1 MRPHD
6 WLSVVL
12 LLLFAASLRIIGMSY
27 GKLEPDYFPSYAPFG
42 MVHEQLPVNPDSFL
56 NVAIPINMALRNSL
70 NPEFFNY
77 PSFIINMNYLVNHFT
92 GALAELSLADRDGLT
107 FRNYAGF
114 PLYVMARIWSV
125 LGGMLMVACTYA
137 IARIVRGRFA
147 AMCAGLLVAVSFTLV
162 THAHYVKPSSL
173 ATGWT
178 MVAMWACTAAL
189 YSSRQIWRE
198 RLYIGAGVATGLAA
212 STFYNAAVVAMIVLP
227 VGLILWHRN
236 RTQRTLAIIVIAWLA
251 IPVFFVLVSP
261 YVLRDFR
268 HFWQDFSVIVS
279 QYKQPGQIHNYFTVD
294 QWTGLA
300 LLLAYASL
308 FAIGLPAIFCI
319 ALSCVAGWQKR
330 LSGQFLQQNSILLQL
345 TLIVPMLL
353 AYVLVVLRTIRPG
366 HSEHMLIQILPFAA
380 LMAAFGA
387 AWLVERIPI
396 SNHVLMPIVLF
407 VLIVQPL
414 VLTVTVVRMFA
425 MPDSR
430 QIMLEWI
437 HQHIP
442 SGSRFFV
449 NGSYN
454 VPLDA
459 AIYPNKQQFVEY
471 VPVLPSPQEYDYML
485 YSDALAYDVMR
496 STAIVP
502 PEIIQKQRDYL
513 ERLDATFA
521 RVKQIDRPQ
530 WIGWDSMMNMAA
542 YYHNPGL
549 ILYCLNEDSCAAIE

>member
-27 GKLEPDYFPSYAPFG
+27 GKLEPEYFPSYAPFG

-77 PSFIINMNYLVNHFT
+77 PSFIINMNYLVNHLT
-92 GALAELSLADRDGLT
+92 GALEELSLADREGST

-137 IARIVRGRFA
+137 IGRIVSGRFA
-147 AMCAGLLVAVSFTLV
+147 AMSAGLLVAVSFTLV

-178 MVAMWACTAAL
+178 LVAMWACTAAL
-189 YSSRQIWRE
+189 YSSRQKWRE
-198 RLYIGAGVATGLAA
+198 RLYFGAGVVTGLAA
-212 STFYNAAVVAMIVLP
+212 STFYNAAVVTMIVLP
-227 VGLILWHRN
+227 VGLILWYRN
-236 RTQRTLAIIVIAWLA
+236 RTRRTLAIIAIAWLA
-251 IPVFFVLVSP
+251 IPVFFVLASP

-308 FAIGLPAIFCI
+308 FAIGVPAIFCI
-319 ALSCVAGWQKR
+319 ALSFVAGWQKR

-485 YSDALAYDVMR
+485 YSDALAYDIMR

-502 PEIIQKQRDYL
+502 PEIIKKQRDYL